1 MTNSIMARTTQ
12 HVNSRFVPAVSDFEQ
27 GKRNY
32 RNGKRISTCTTDA
45 MTQGWLAQE
54 EEYRQQYW
62 TAMGA
67 EEGVAL

>member
-12 HVNSRFVPAVSDFEQ
+12 HVNSFVPAVSDFEQ

-32 RNGKRISTCTTDA
+32 RDGKRISSCTTDA
-45 MTQGWLAQE
+45 MTAGWLAQE

-62 TAMGA
+62 YCMAMEGA
-67 EEGVAL
+67 A